1 MALEKRNTKMLS
13 QRGKVILI
21 NLYLKKLFLEE
32 VLLGSL
38 NKFMLNGYKTYIMG
52 TLAII
57 SVLLKVFELID
68 EQTLFTLLGIF
79 LAGEGMAIRNAIK
92 K

>member
-1 MALEKRNTKMLS
+1 
-13 QRGKVILI
+13 
-21 NLYLKKLFLEE
+21 
-32 VLLGSL
+32 
-38 NKFMLNGYKTYIMG
+38 MLNGYKTYIMG